1 MISALSLKNGTNL
14 LPSVEE
20 AKQMVRN
27 IVAIGAVE
35 GMSGENKEWV
45 DGRDLEADSVC
56 LRDLHVVL
64 EEKGIG

>member
-1 MISALSLKNGTNL
+1 
-14 LPSVEE
+14 
-20 AKQMVRN
+20 MVRN

-56 LRDLHVVL
+56 LRDLHALL
-64 EEKGIG
+64 EGEGVT